1 MAITYEPIATTST
14 TSNATTVTFSSIPA
28 TYTDLVLVCG
38 FGTSNAANNGPYIEF
53 NSDAYTNNKYSGTRL
68 RGNGTAASSA
78 RRTND
83 PFYICDGVLPSGNV
97 NETTSIVQI
106 NNYSNTTTYKT
117 SLVRNNNV
125 GSGTE
130 AIVSL
135 WQKTEAISTITI
147 KNLSTNYFIN
157 GSTFTLY
164 GIKAA

>member
-14 TSNATTVTFSSIPA
+14 TSNATTVTFSSIPG

-38 FGTSNAANNGPYIEF
+38 FGTSDAANNAPYIEF
-53 NSDAYTNNKYSGTRL
+53 NSDAYTNNKYSSTRL

-78 RRTND
+78 RRSND
-83 PFYICDGVLPSGNV
+83 PFYICDGIVPSGNV
-97 NETTSIVQI
+97 NETMTIVQV

-117 SLVRNNNV
+117 SLVRNNNAAA
-125 GSGTE
+125 GTE
-130 AIVSL
+130 AIVNL

-147 KNLSTNYFIN
+147 KNLSTRYFIN
-157 GSTFTLY
+157 GSTFTLF